1 MVSVTLSCIQS
12 YTTRNKGYPKEI
24 IVFMNSCT
32 GDQVILY
39 KQLYI
44 DSLNTKL
51 NEIYGTTDIKLTVVV
66 VNTKNS

>member
-1 MVSVTLSCIQS
+1 MVSVTLNCIQS
-12 YTTRNKGYPKEI
+12 YTTRNKGHPNEI

-51 NEIYGTTDIKLTVVV
+51 NEIYGTTDIKLTVVM